1 MKKITCLLF
10 CLVLGVGLATAQTT
24 RVTGTVISADDG
36 EPVIGASIFVKG
48 TTVGTVTNID
58 GEFQLDVPSSA
69 KNLTI
74 SYLGMVTQE
83 VTVQSVVNVKLQ
95 TDSQLLDEV
104 VVTAMGISRSD
115 KTMGYAVV
123 KVNPD
128 DAVQKAEPDLL
139 RSLSGKIPGV
149 QVGASSAVAGSATK
163 VTIRGSS
170 SINGSNDP
178 LYVVDGIP
186 YSNPEVVTGSR
197 LTSAGAYGTGIST
210 LDPNDIESMSV
221 LKGAAAAALYGSRAA
236 NGVILI
242 TTKSGA
248 KKIRSSQKGTEVTLS
263 TSYAWETP
271 ASLPEYQNSYGPG
284 SNFLYSNANGS
295 WGPAF
300 SDLES
305 FPTWSN
311 YLSAYPEMSATQEYR
326 AYPNNV
332 KSLFRTGA
340 VLDLSANIMSF
351 NDKGNFSTTVSRA
364 QQDSYIPHADFER
377 NSFSVGGNQ
386 KLDNGIRV
394 GGTLTFSRTIQ
405 NGPFFG
411 AGNYTGSASS
421 FARTLL
427 LPRNFDTSSALPYE
441 TGSGANLFPLSGVD
455 HPLWSWK
462 HNSINTVNDRTVTT
476 MNAGYDFTK
485 WLSVD
490 YTFGWNQYEMSR
502 KQVTNIGSA
511 AQSSKG
517 YILNDTYKQQ
527 ELESVLTLSFNKDF
541 GTDYNLKAVVGHN
554 VNQRTTQRARQDGTE
569 MIFKDIYNVD
579 NSQSQTA
586 DESFSRRRLWALFA
600 DVTFGYKNFAYLN
613 ASLRNDHSST
623 LPVDYNSYFYPAITG
638 SFIFSEVFSI
648 NQDVMDFGKI
658 RLGWGRVG
666 ADASPYYKNGTYL
679 QETPYDGRPMMLLPT
694 TTYDPKLKPEFTTE
708 FEVGLDLKFFKNRVG
723 LDFAWYNR
731 TKTDMIAA
739 ISLPRSTGSSS
750 YYTNFGEINNK
761 GIEIGLSLTPV
772 QLRNSFT
779 WNIFATFTQNK
790 SNVVSLVDGIERIT
804 LSTGSTSEP
813 QPTMQPGYP
822 YGFLRGTKIARDD
835 EGNPLVNPA
844 TGAYLTASELGD
856 LGDPNPDFRS
866 AITNTLSYKG
876 VTFNFMFDMS
886 VGGVIVSGPASDMLG
901 RGVTK
906 FNEDRLGSRILP
918 GVLANPNTQVPYLD
932 ENGRKIPNTTQITEN
947 DLWFASASTSPTFA
961 MNGVQEFSTFD
972 ATVFHLSE
980 ISLGYDFPKTWLKNT
995 FIGSA
1000 NLSVLARNLW
1010 HYAPGFPK
1018 HLNYDPG
1025 SNSFGA
1031 GNVQGIDRET
1041 APTTRRIGINLKLT
1055 F

>member
-1 MKKITCLLF
+1 MS
-10 CLVLGVGLATAQTT
+10 LAIAQNKQ
-24 RVTGTVISADDG
+24 VSGTVIDETG
-36 EPVIGASIFVKG
+36 EPVIGASIVVKG
-48 TTVGTVTNID
+48 NVTIGTVTNVD
-58 GEFQLDVPSSA
+58 GKFTLDVPASA
-69 KNLTI
+69 QTLI
-74 SYLGMVTQE
+74 VRYLGKSDQE
-83 VTVQSVVNVKLQ
+83 VAAQSNVSVKLLP
-95 TDSQLLDEV
+95 DSKSLDEV

-115 KTMGYAVV
+115 KAMGYAVV

-139 RSLSGKIPGV
+139 RSLNGKIPGV
-149 QVGASSAVAGSATK
+149 QVGAVSSVAGSATK

-170 SINGSNDP
+170 SIFGSNDP
-178 LYVVDGIP
+178 LYVVNGIP
-186 YSNPEVVTGSR
+186 YSNPEVATGSR

-210 LDPNDIESMSV
+210 LDPNDIESMSI

-248 KKIRSSQKGTEVTLS
+248 KKIRPSQKGTEVTL
-263 TSYAWETP
+263 TASYAWENP
-271 ASLPEYQNSYGPG
+271 ASLPEYQNTYGPG
-284 SNFLYSNANGS
+284 SDFLYSNANGS

-300 SDLES
+300 SDLET

-311 YLSAYPEMSATQEYR
+311 YLTAYPELGATQPYK

-332 KSLFRTGA
+332 KDLFRTGG
-340 VLDLSANIMSF
+340 VLDISANISSF
-351 NDKGNFSTTVSRA
+351 NDKGNYNTTVSHA
-364 QQDSYIPHADFER
+364 KQDGYIPYSDFER

-441 TGSGANLFPLSGVD
+441 TGNGANLFPLSGVD

-462 HNSINTVNDRTVTT
+462 HNTINTVNDRTVTT
-476 MNAGYDFTK
+476 LNAGYDFTK
-485 WLSVD
+485 WLSAD

-511 AQSSKG
+511 AQSGKG
-517 YILNDTYKQQ
+517 YILNDTYKIQ
-527 ELESVLTLSFNKDF
+527 ELESVFTLSFNKDF
-541 GTDYNLKAVVGHN
+541 GTDYNLKAVLGHN
-554 VNQRTTQRARQDGTE
+554 VNQRTNLRSRQDGTE
-569 MIFKDIYNVD
+569 MIFREIYNVD
-579 NSQSQTA
+579 NTQTQTA
-586 DESFSRRRLWALFA
+586 DESYSRRRLWALFA
-600 DVTFGYKNFAYLN
+600 DITFGYKSLFYLN

-623 LPVDYNSYFYPAITG
+623 LPIEYNSYYYPAVTG
-638 SFIFSEVFSI
+638 SFVFSEAFSI
-648 NQDVMDFGKI
+648 DPNIMDLGKI

-666 ADASPYYKNGTYL
+666 NDASPYYQNGTYL
-679 QETPYDGRPMMLLPT
+679 QDTPYDGRPIMLLPT

-723 LDFAWYNR
+723 IDFAWYNR
-731 TKTDMIAA
+731 TITNQIAS
-739 ISLPRSTGSSS
+739 IQLPRSTGSSS

-772 QLRNSFT
+772 ELKNSFR
-779 WNIFATFTQNK
+779 WNIFATYTQNK
-790 SNVVSLVDGIERIT
+790 SEVVSLVDGIERIT

-813 QPTMQPGYP
+813 QPTMQAGYP

-844 TGAYLTASELGD
+844 TGAYMVASELGD

-876 VTFNFMFDMS
+876 IAFSFMFDMS
-886 VGGVIVSGPASDMLG
+886 VGGVIVSGPASDLLG

-906 FNEDRLGSRILP
+906 YNEDRLGARILP

-932 ENGRKIPNTTQITEN
+932 ENGHKIQNTTQLNEN
-947 DLWFASASTSPTFA
+947 NLWFASASTSPTFA
-961 MNGVQEFSTFD
+961 MNGVQEFQTFD

-980 ISLGYDFPKTWLKNT
+980 ISLAYDLPKIWMKKIG
-995 FIGSA
+995 IGSA
-1000 NLSVLARNLW
+1000 TVSVIARNLW

-1018 HLNYDPG
+1018 YLNYDPG

-1031 GNVQGIDRET
+1031 GNTQGIDRET
-1041 APTTRRIGINLKLT
+1041 APTTRRIGFNLKLT